1 MIGEFSLKK
10 FLVFIIALVLIICI
24 LIYQNT
30 TINIES
36 EEVLQVVNNDKV
48 VGEETIKLYV
58 KKYNRIFDIDKYT
71 GYMIIMDERYDIV
84 SSDFDLEISSD
95 SKEILQYYKK
105 LKNGDLYSI
114 TAYKYSNDND
124 NYGTI
129 LGSGRFYATPNMD
142 HIIGNTTEIVE
153 KYGENSF
160 VKTQGSN
167 WESLVIMTYNN
178 WDTSSKIIE

>member
-1 MIGEFSLKK
+1 MKK
-10 FLVFIIALVLIICI
+10 FLVFIMAMVLIIYI

-30 TINIES
+30 PINIES
-36 EEVLQVVNNDKV
+36 EKILQVVKNNEV
-48 VGEETIKLYV
+48 VGEETIMLYV
-58 KKYNRIFDIDKYT
+58 KKYNRLFDIDKYI
-71 GYMIIMDERYDIV
+71 GYMIIMGERYDIV
-84 SSDFDLEISSD
+84 SSYFDLEISSD
-95 SKEILQYYKK
+95 SKAILQHYKK
-105 LKNGDLYSI
+105 LKNGDIYSI

-160 VKTQGSN
+160 VKTQGSS
-167 WESLVIMTYNN
+167 WENAVIMTY
-178 WDTSSKIIE
+178 DD